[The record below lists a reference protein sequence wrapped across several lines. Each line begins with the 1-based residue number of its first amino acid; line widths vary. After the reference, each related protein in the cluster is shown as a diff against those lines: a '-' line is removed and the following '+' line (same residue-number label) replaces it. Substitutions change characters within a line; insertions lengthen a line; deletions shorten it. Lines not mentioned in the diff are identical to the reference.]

1 LERDEIPRYVPD
13 ASIAVK
19 WFVRE
24 ENSTKARSL
33 KGLFQEGA
41 IDLDAPS
48 LLSYEVASALR
59 LHPVAK
65 LTPAQ
70 FRTVMESLKDLQ
82 ITREP
87 THREWSTALTLSLE
101 NSISIYDAVYV
112 AFAVEGDS
120 KMVTADTTLT
130 TRIKPPETKARLTS
144 LGELD
149 L

>member
-1 LERDEIPRYVPD
+1 LERNEIPRYVPD

-19 WFVRE
+19 WFVKE
-24 ENSTKARSL
+24 EDSSGARRL
-33 KGLFQEGA
+33 KELFQEGA
-41 IDLDAPS
+41 VDLEAPS

-59 LHPVAK
+59 FHPVAK

-70 FRTVMESLKDLQ
+70 FRTVMESLEGLQ

-87 THREWSTALTLSLE
+87 TQREWTTAFMLSLE

-112 AFAVEGDS
+112 GFAVQGNS

-130 TRIKPPETKARLTS
+130 TRIKRPETKARLTS
-144 LGELD
+144 LAELD
-149 L
+149 R